1 MVRDQLLF
9 LSGRGWGRLE
19 DFLGYYT
26 ALYGNGG
33 GGGGGSSNEKGDYR
47 ELTASEWG
55 INRMLR
61 SLIGGS
67 GRFYHDSNKI
77 LSPPPPPQAINN
89 KRSLT
94 GP

>member
-19 DFLGYYT
+19 DFLGHYM

-77 LSPPPPPQAINN
+77 LSPPLLP
-89 KRSLT
+89 RR
-94 GP
+94 

>member
-19 DFLGYYT
+19 DFFGVLQGFIWERR
-26 ALYGNGG
+26 

-77 LSPPPPPQAINN
+77 LSPPLLP
-89 KRSLT
+89 RR
-94 GP
+94 

>member
-1 MVRDQLLF
+1 MNGKGPVIISLREGVGEVGGF
-9 LSGRGWGRLE
+9 FWGITRLYMGTE
-19 DFLGYYT
+19 
-26 ALYGNGG
+26 GG
-33 GGGGGSSNEKGDYR
+33 AGSSNEKGDYR

-77 LSPPPPPQAINN
+77 LSPPLLP
-89 KRSLT
+89 RR
-94 GP
+94 

>member
-1 MVRDQLLF
+1 MNGKGPVIISLRE
-9 LSGRGWGRLE
+9 GVGEVGG
-19 DFLGYYT
+19 FLGV
-26 ALYGNGG
+26 LHGFQRERRGG
-33 GGGGGSSNEKGDYR
+33 IVEWKGDYR

-67 GRFYHDSNKI
+67 FRFYRDSNKI
-77 LSPPPPPQAINN
+77 LSPPSSQVINN

-94 GP
+94 CP

>member
-1 MVRDQLLF
+1 MNGKGPVIISLRERVGEVGGFFGVLHGF
-9 LSGRGWGRLE
+9 IWERRG
-19 DFLGYYT
+19 
-26 ALYGNGG
+26 GG

-77 LSPPPPPQAINN
+77 LSPPPPLLP
-89 KRSLT
+89 RR
-94 GP
+94 

>member
-19 DFLGYYT
+19 DFFWVLHGFIWERR
-26 ALYGNGG
+26 
-33 GGGGGSSNEKGDYR
+33 GGGGSSNEKGDYR

-61 SLIGGS
+61 SLIRGS

-77 LSPPPPPQAINN
+77 LSPPLLP
-89 KRSLT
+89 RR
-94 GP
+94 

>member
-33 GGGGGSSNEKGDYR
+33 GGGGSSNEKGDYR
-47 ELTASEWG
+47 ELTVSEWG

-77 LSPPPPPQAINN
+77 LSSPLLP
-89 KRSLT
+89 RR
-94 GP
+94 

>member
-1 MVRDQLLF
+1 M
-9 LSGRGWGRLE
+9 
-19 DFLGYYT
+19 
-26 ALYGNGG
+26 NGKGPVIISLREGVGEVG
-33 GGGGGSSNEKGDYR
+33 GFFGVLHGFIWERRGGGGSSNEKGDYR

-55 INRMLR
+55 INRMLQ

>member
-19 DFLGYYT
+19 DFFWVLHGFIWERR
-26 ALYGNGG
+26 
-33 GGGGGSSNEKGDYR
+33 GGGGSSNEKGDYR

-77 LSPPPPPQAINN
+77 LSLPPPPQAINN

>member
-1 MVRDQLLF
+1 MF
-9 LSGRGWGRLE
+9 WGI
-19 DFLGYYT
+19 T
-26 ALYGNGG
+26 WLYMGTEG

-77 LSPPPPPQAINN
+77 LSPPPPPSSPGD
-89 KRSLT
+89 K
-94 GP
+94 

>member
-19 DFLGYYT
+19 DFFWVLHGFIWERR
-26 ALYGNGG
+26 
-33 GGGGGSSNEKGDYR
+33 GGGGSSNEKGDYR
-47 ELTASEWG
+47 ELTVSEWG

-77 LSPPPPPQAINN
+77 LSPPLLP
-89 KRSLT
+89 RR
-94 GP
+94 